1 MQDLLTIILNV
12 APRCATAATLVAA
25 CVAMMLLT
33 ATAAE
38 AKSRAVDLRPTKAA
52 LIACQMGPHF
62 IGAAYRGK
70 RYRPYTRTGRP
81 RICVTEV
88 RPAQFIL

>member
-1 MQDLLTIILNV
+1 MQSLLTMTNRV
-12 APRCATAATLVAA
+12 ALQCAAAA
-25 CVAMMLLT
+25 CVAVTLVVT
-33 ATAAE
+33 ITAAE
-38 AKSRAVDLRPTKAA
+38 AKPRVVDVRPTKAA

-81 RICVTEV
+81 RICVTEAL
-88 RPAQFIL
+88 PAQQVL